1 MKIIDAFIF
10 NNEIDML
17 YYRLSI
23 LYDHVDY
30 FIIVEATRTFTGKEK
45 PLYYDLNKNQERF
58 LRFQKKI
65 IHIIDDELEE
75 NPKVEEDE
83 LLLRTNKYWQ
93 NEYHQRNSID
103 IGIRKLDLSERS
115 VDKLQD
121 DDYIMI
127 SDVDEIPNINLLM
140 DLLERNAN
148 KEHSPSL
155 SSVDF
160 NVLAETESESKH
172 NLSKRSVDKI
182 LIAGCSNNNMRFSN
196 PLNCCTKE
204 NEKEN
209 VFALLQ
215 DMYYYNITCKVME
228 YWIFAKILTYR
239 CYKEM
244 GCSPQMVRTLQ
255 EREPNR
261 VKIVENGGWH
271 FSYFG
276 TSESIKNKLS
286 SFSHQEFNTDFI
298 SNQSYIEYCIKNKKS
313 IFQREFDKIVYMPI
327 NENNNLPPYYDI
339 FFETT

>member
-1 MKIIDAFIF
+1 VKTHFPEIAKENGRQLKI
-10 NNEIDML
+10 L
-17 YYRLSI
+17 RS
-23 LYDHVDY
+23 
-30 FIIVEATRTFTGKEK
+30 AT
-45 PLYYDLNKNQERF
+45 
-58 LRFQKKI
+58 
-65 IHIIDDELEE
+65 EE
-75 NPKVEEDE
+75 N
-83 LLLRTNKYWQ
+83 
-93 NEYHQRNSID
+93 
-103 IGIRKLDLSERS
+103 
-115 VDKLQD
+115 
-121 DDYIMI
+121 
-127 SDVDEIPNINLLM
+127 NLLM

-155 SSVDF
+155 SSGDF
-160 NVLAETESESKH
+160 SITE
-172 NLSKRSVDKI
+172 
-182 LIAGCSNNNMRFSN
+182 RFSN
-196 PLNCCTKE
+196 PLTCCSKE